1 MQGESSMVR
10 NRKQQTRT
18 NATPGFGCEIKDDTE
33 WGIATLIAEDEEGH
47 SLPIGSVVSI
57 NEGREIAQDDLRRR
71 MRDLERGNDPGFCP
85 YCYRIW
91 ARGLDG
97 LLVAATLLA
106 TEL

>member
-1 MQGESSMVR
+1 MVR
-10 NRKQQTRT
+10 NRKQAGT

-33 WGIATLIAEDEEGH
+33 LGSAMLIAEDEEGH
-47 SLPIGSVVSI
+47 YLPVGSVVSI